1 MTRWP
6 TRIALLVLLVSV
18 VALVF
23 ETKRMAAE
31 IGDAERAA
39 HQASEQALLVEN
51 QLRELSLPSPDQSE
65 QQNGNSPA
73 PAKLSGA
80 STPDRSPT
88 DQAMPG
94 AQAGSSAAAPP
105 QDPNPT
111 APVDLNTF
119 TRLRLDLHTTRQQL
133 AAVTKLLEQRNA
145 EIEQR
150 RTAAAQA
157 AKNSMKPM
165 PAGVRLCLDTLHD
178 CLRSE
183 GYTNQRFLRAGS
195 LDAEGLHDVEMLES
209 STDGLAVTFLSAKLM
224 TAALDRGTG
233 LLQLR
238 FFDGHR
244 DADGERA
251 SLPEDGFAITF
262 EEVEGPLFEG
272 RLPYLVRGDGAYSM
286 PVTEAGRPATDVDP
300 GTRRQWLT
308 RLDNL
313 LDMAKTKD
321 SWRVT
326 RLRGMSDGHFLTVEL
341 IGTDD
346 KNLVKASAHC
356 DQLAVEIDEQGGVV
370 SLLLQGGV
378 LRRGSLESTITGE
391 GYRMLLPGLTPK
403 ETIDAMQGMVVK
415 K

>member
-6 TRIALLVLLVSV
+6 LRIALLVLLVSV

-39 HQASEQALLVEN
+39 QQASERAALAEK
-51 QLRELSLPSPDQSE
+51 QLKEFALPSLDPSE
-65 QQNGNSPA
+65 Q
-73 PAKLSGA
+73 AKLPGA
-80 STPDRSPT
+80 SPPVQATGVQTTPD
-88 DQAMPG
+88 DAKLGEQENA
-94 AQAGSSAAAPP
+94 SAAATS
-105 QDPNPT
+105 QAPNPK
-111 APVDLNTF
+111 AAVDLSAF
-119 TRLRLDLHTTRQQL
+119 TRMQVDLHTTRQQL
-133 AAVTKLLEQRNA
+133 AAVTQLLEQRNA
-145 EIEQR
+145 EIELR
-150 RTAAAQA
+150 RKAAAEA

-209 STDGLAVTFLSAKLM
+209 STDGLVVTFLSAKLM
-224 TAALDRGTG
+224 TAVLDRSTG

-244 DADGERA
+244 AVDGERS
-251 SLPEDGFAITF
+251 SLPKDGFAITF

-272 RLPYLVRGDGAYSM
+272 RLPYLVRGDGAYPM
-286 PVTEAGRPATDVDP
+286 LVTEAGRPATDVDP

-313 LDMAKTKD
+313 LDKAKTTEA
-321 SWRVT
+321 WRVT
-326 RLRGMSDGHFLTVEL
+326 RLKGMSDGHFLTVEL
-341 IGTDD
+341 IGTND

-356 DQLAVEIDEQGGVV
+356 DQLAVEIDDQGGVV
-370 SLLLQGGV
+370 SLLLQDGV

-403 ETIDAMQGMVVK
+403 EAIDAMQGMVVK